1 MVSPVA
7 NRLYDVAVVGS
18 GPAGSSAALS
28 LASYGATVALIE
40 RKRLPRYKTC
50 GGGLVLRARKFL
62 PVDVSDIVEREC
74 RAAEINALQ
83 SGIRL
88 VVERDEPLI
97 SMTMRDQLDFRLAR
111 AAQQAGADLWTGCT
125 VLGVEAH
132 QDRVELA
139 TSNGSLAARFV
150 VAADG
155 VLSGLA
161 RAAGWP
167 ENRKLIPALECE
179 VSVGVGTLERFGRTA
194 RFDFEVVPHGYAWV
208 FPKREHLSVGVL
220 SARRGAVQLPAQL
233 ERYYR
238 LLGLVGIQKEER
250 HGSLIPFGVRK
261 SGFVRGR
268 VLLVGDAAGFADPL
282 TGEGISFAILSGQ
295 IAGQVLSE
303 ADFAPEY
310 VRRLYH
316 DRLAHSILRELRLAR
331 RLAWLV
337 YRFPRLRAR
346 GLRFHGQRIAE
357 HLADVF
363 CGHTT
368 YQSSF
373 PGPVGYLKMI
383 RRPTRA

>member
-1 MVSPVA
+1 M
-7 NRLYDVAVVGS
+7 
-18 GPAGSSAALS
+18 
-28 LASYGATVALIE
+28 
-40 RKRLPRYKTC
+40 
-50 GGGLVLRARKFL
+50 
-62 PVDVSDIVEREC
+62 
-74 RAAEINALQ
+74 
-83 SGIRL
+83 
-88 VVERDEPLI
+88 
-97 SMTMRDQLDFRLAR
+97 
-111 AAQQAGADLWTGCT
+111 
-125 VLGVEAH
+125 
-132 QDRVELA
+132 
-139 TSNGSLAARFV
+139 
-150 VAADG
+150 
-155 VLSGLA
+155 
-161 RAAGWP
+161 
-167 ENRKLIPALECE
+167 
-179 VSVGVGTLERFGRTA
+179 
-194 RFDFEVVPHGYAWV
+194 
-208 FPKREHLSVGVL
+208 
-220 SARRGAVQLPAQL
+220 
-233 ERYYR
+233 
-238 LLGLVGIQKEER
+238 GIQKEER

-368 YQSSF
+368 YQASF